1 LIIFIKDMIQVAST
15 NTMSA
20 MKSKVNI
27 NIICGFKN
35 SGKHTI
41 ADILERK
48 YNYKHLKISNL
59 LNSKPINSDHY
70 DTNCITRNEDLDIDK
85 TISLPRYNYFNSLPS
100 KNQNRPMVKHLLQMI
115 ETEYI
120 IPKQITHQNIVIS
133 DLKYMNEYEEFI
145 RLFYKYP
152 NQVTINVIK
161 MIRNNTPRYY
171 TIDKHESDIDHL
183 NFSYNYIIENNSNID
198 TLIKKIHNLHF
209 QIQNDITTNNSCRR
223 INMTIRNR

>member
-1 LIIFIKDMIQVAST
+1 MIQVAST
-15 NTMSA
+15 NAISA

-48 YNYKHLKISNL
+48 YNYKHLKLSDL
-59 LNSKPINSDHY
+59 LNDKSIKNDSYVKH
-70 DTNCITRNEDLDIDK
+70 CKTRNEELN
-85 TISLPRYNYFNSLPS
+85 TYTLPCYNSFNSLPS
-100 KNQNRPMVKHLLQMI
+100 QNQNRPMVKHLLQMI

-120 IPKQITHQNIVIS
+120 IPKQTTHQNIVIS
-133 DLKYMNEYEEFI
+133 DLKYMNEYEALVQ
-145 RLFYKYP
+145 LFYKYP

-183 NFSYNYIIENNSNID
+183 NFNYNYIIENNSNID
-198 TLIKKIHNLHF
+198 TLIKKIHNLHS
-209 QIQNDITTNNSCRR
+209 QIQNDITTNNYCRR
-223 INMTIRNR
+223 INMTIKQQ

>member
-1 LIIFIKDMIQVAST
+1 MIQVAST
-15 NTMSA
+15 NKVSA

-41 ADILERK
+41 ADILEHK

-59 LNSKPINSDHY
+59 LNSKPINNDHY

-85 TISLPRYNYFNSLPS
+85 AISLPRYNYFNSLPS
-100 KNQNRPMVKHLLQMI
+100 QNQNRPMVKHLLQMI

-171 TIDKHESDIDHL
+171 TIDKHESDIEHL

-198 TLIKKIHNLHF
+198 TLIKKIQNLHF

>member
-1 LIIFIKDMIQVAST
+1 MIQVAST
-15 NTMSA
+15 NAISA
-20 MKSKVNI
+20 MKSKVNV

-48 YNYKHLKISNL
+48 YNYKHLKISDL
-59 LNSKPINSDHY
+59 LSNKSIEKYSSV
-70 DTNCITRNEDLDIDK
+70 TNCITRYEEID
-85 TISLPRYNYFNSLPS
+85 TNRLSFACYNSFNSLPS
-100 KNQNRPMVKHLLQMI
+100 LKQNRPMVTHLLQMI

-120 IPKQITHQNIVIS
+120 IPKQTTHQNIVIS
-133 DLKYMNEYEEFI
+133 DLKYMNEYEALVQ
-145 RLFYKYP
+145 LFYKYP

-198 TLIKKIHNLHF
+198 TLIKKIQNLHS
-209 QIQNDITTNNSCRR
+209 QIQNDITTNNCCRR

>member
-1 LIIFIKDMIQVAST
+1 MIQVAST
-15 NTMSA
+15 NTISA

-48 YNYKHLKISNL
+48 YDYKHLKISNL
-59 LNSKPINSDHY
+59 LISKPLNNDSYVAH
-70 DTNCITRNEDLDIDK
+70 CITRNEKLDADK
-85 TISLPRYNYFNSLPS
+85 IISLPRYNYFNSLPS
-100 KNQNRPMVKHLLQMI
+100 QHQNRPMVKHLLQMI

-120 IPKQITHQNIVIS
+120 IPKQATHQNIVIS
-133 DLKYMNEYEEFI
+133 DLKYMNEYEAFI
-145 RLFYKYP
+145 QLFYKYP

-161 MIRNNTPRYY
+161 LIRNNTPRYY

-198 TLIKKIHNLHF
+198 TLIKKIQNLHS
-209 QIQNDITTNNSCRR
+209 QIQNDIITNNSCRR

>member
-1 LIIFIKDMIQVAST
+1 MIQVAST
-15 NTMSA
+15 NKVSA

-48 YNYKHLKISNL
+48 YDYKHLKISNL
-59 LNSKPINSDHY
+59 LNSTLINNDSY
-70 DTNCITRNEDLDIDK
+70 VTNCITRNEDLDIDK

-100 KNQNRPMVKHLLQMI
+100 QNQNRPMVKHLLHMI

-133 DLKYMNEYEEFI
+133 DLKYMNEYEAFI

-198 TLIKKIHNLHF
+198 TLIKKIHNLHS

>member
-1 LIIFIKDMIQVAST
+1 MIQVAST
-15 NTMSA
+15 NKVSA

-41 ADILERK
+41 ADILEHK

-59 LNSKPINSDHY
+59 LNSTLINNDSY
-70 DTNCITRNEDLDIDK
+70 VTNCITRNEDLDIDK

-100 KNQNRPMVKHLLQMI
+100 QNQNRPMVKHLLQMI

-198 TLIKKIHNLHF
+198 TLIKKIQNLHS

>member
-1 LIIFIKDMIQVAST
+1 MIQVAST
-15 NTMSA
+15 NKVNT

-41 ADILERK
+41 ADILEDK

-59 LNSKPINSDHY
+59 LNSTPINNDHY
-70 DTNCITRNEDLDIDK
+70 VTNCITRNEELNTDN
-85 TISLPRYNYFNSLPS
+85 ISLPRYNYFNPLPS
-100 KNQNRPMVKHLLQMI
+100 QNQNRPMVKHLLQMI

-198 TLIKKIHNLHF
+198 TLIKKIQNLHS
-209 QIQNDITTNNSCRR
+209 QIQNDITTNNCCRR

>member
-1 LIIFIKDMIQVAST
+1 MIQVAST
-15 NTMSA
+15 NKVSA

-41 ADILERK
+41 ADILEHK

-59 LNSKPINSDHY
+59 LNSKPINNDHY

-100 KNQNRPMVKHLLQMI
+100 QNQNRPMVKHLLQMI

-171 TIDKHESDIDHL
+171 TIDKHESDIEHL

-198 TLIKKIHNLHF
+198 TLIKKIQNLHF

>member
-1 LIIFIKDMIQVAST
+1 MIQVTST
-15 NTMSA
+15 NTISV

-27 NIICGFKN
+27 NIICGFKH

-48 YNYKHLKISNL
+48 YNYKHLKIPNL
-59 LNSKPINSDHY
+59 LNSKPINNDSYVTH
-70 DTNCITRNEDLDIDK
+70 CITSNEELDTDK
-85 TISLPRYNYFNSLPS
+85 ITLPCYNYFNSLPS

-120 IPKQITHQNIVIS
+120 IPKQATHQNIVIS
-133 DLKYMNEYEEFI
+133 DLKYMNEYTAFI
-145 RLFYKYP
+145 QLFYKYP

-161 MIRNNTPRYY
+161 LIRNNTPRYY

-183 NFSYNYIIENNSNID
+183 NFSFNYIIENNSNLD
-198 TLIKKIHNLHF
+198 TLIKKIQNLHS
-209 QIQNDITTNNSCRR
+209 QIQNDITANNPCRR
-223 INMTIRNR
+223 INMTI